1 VKLADLRKLA
11 IRRQIRIRFGIR
23 NGMECVITEH
33 GVAQV
38 EALKGAA
45 DFNLEEELAA
55 ATNFQLDPLNASKK
69 NPPASKGAPVS
80 TLVGREELAA
90 MAGGGPAA
98 EAPAHD
104 DD

>member
-11 IRRQIRIRFGIR
+11 IRRQTRIHFALR

-38 EALKGAA
+38 AALKTVP
-45 DFNLEEELAA
+45 DFNLEEELAVA
-55 ATNFQLDPLNASKK
+55 ASFSLDPLPTSKK
-69 NPPASKGAPVS
+69 NQPARPQ
-80 TLVGREELAA
+80 TVGREEMAALAA
-90 MAGGGPAA
+90 SGPVA